1 MPLQW
6 GKNIAII
13 CKTEFPEKGG
23 VGPTVPIL
31 LVILEPVIQITE
43 ERQQFNEI

>member
-1 MPLQW
+1 MGQ
-6 GKNIAII
+6 NSTII
-13 CKTEFPEKGG
+13 CETEFPEKGG